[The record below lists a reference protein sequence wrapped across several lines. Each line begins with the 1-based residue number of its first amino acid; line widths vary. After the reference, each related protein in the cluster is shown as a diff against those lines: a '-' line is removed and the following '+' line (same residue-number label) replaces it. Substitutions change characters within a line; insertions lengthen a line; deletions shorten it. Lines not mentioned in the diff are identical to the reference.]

1 MFDIN
6 RDTMCGF
13 QMKFDNG
20 YTVSVQW
27 SPVNYC
33 SNNLTER
40 NNTIGNPL
48 PCPNAEVAVFDDLGQ
63 LVQLNEESDVE
74 GYCSPEEVLDI
85 MAMAACMPPARE
97 IAPPVQ
103 KKKPHLY
110 LVK

>member
-20 YTVSVQW
+20 YTISVQW
-27 SPVNYC
+27 SPAHYC
-33 SNNLTER
+33 TNHLKEK

-48 PCPNAEVAVFDDLGQ
+48 PCLDAEVAVFDNLGKM
-63 LVQLNEESDVE
+63 VQLNEDSDVE
-74 GYCSPEEVLDI
+74 GYCTPDEVIDL
-85 MAMAACMPPARE
+85 MAMASCMPPAE
-97 IAPPVQ
+97 EFASTPS